1 MFDDQYVIPPLPVE
15 RADSGP
21 VRLVPLRD
29 TRAWAAFMAVFS
41 GVVGFLVGGWLVYGL
56 VILNG

>member
-1 MFDDQYVIPPLPVE
+1 MTASTIPPIPVE

-21 VRLVPLRD
+21 IRLVPLRD
-29 TRAWAAFMAVFS
+29 TRAWVAFIAIFS
-41 GVVGFLVGGWLVYGL
+41 GTLGVLVGGWFVYGL

>member
-1 MFDDQYVIPPLPVE
+1 MSDIPPVRAE

-21 VRLVPLRD
+21 IRRVPLRD

-41 GVVGFLVGGWLVYGL
+41 GAVGALVGGWFVYGL